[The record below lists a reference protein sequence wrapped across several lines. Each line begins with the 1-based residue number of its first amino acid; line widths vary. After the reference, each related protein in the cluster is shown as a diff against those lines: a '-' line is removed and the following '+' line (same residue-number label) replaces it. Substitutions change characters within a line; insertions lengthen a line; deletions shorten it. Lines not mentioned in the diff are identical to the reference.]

1 MPLAQTSRPSS
12 TAVRAAARAGAP
24 PAAVAT
30 SLRQLKRRLALN
42 VAVADIAG
50 VWPLDKVTGE
60 LSAFAAGCLGAL
72 TDSILLQLAR
82 DGQLAIGGDPEA
94 AALTVLGM
102 GKLGAG
108 ELNYSS
114 DIDLILLYDR
124 DAPALA
130 GNELLSRHF
139 VRGARMLVQLMSEA
153 SADGYIFRTDLR
165 LRPDPGS
172 TPLAMSVQAAE
183 LYYESVGQNWERAA
197 MIKAHPVAGTLAVG
211 ATFLADLTPYIWR
224 KHLDFAAIHDIHSIK
239 RQIDAY
245 RGGGAVKVLG
255 HNVKLGRGGIREIEF
270 FAQTQQLIFG
280 GRNPSLRLRATCA
293 ALRALAAAGHVAPA
307 AADELIEAYGFLR
320 RVEHRLQMVH
330 DHQTHS
336 LPNDEAGVAAI
347 ATFLGY
353 VDSSAFQQDLLD
365 HLHCV
370 ESHYARLFE
379 EAPSLAGPGGN
390 LVFTGTDDD
399 PGTLETLATLGFRD
413 PSAAAGIVRRWHHG
427 RYRATA
433 TARAREL
440 LTELMPGLLKAL
452 ASTAAPDQALLNFDL
467 FLGNLPA
474 GIQLFSLFKANPALL
489 ELVAAIMGSAPGLA
503 AHLARRTLLLD
514 SVLSPAFYRPL
525 PAAPEMAADLAA
537 QLAKVDHEQDI
548 LDLARRWA
556 NDRRFQVGVQ
566 QLKAIVRPA
575 EAGLAYSDIA
585 AATISALCD
594 RVEQRF
600 AETHGGFRGQRLAVL
615 GMGKLGSR
623 EMSATSDL
631 DLIFVYDIPSGLETS
646 DGAQPLPMTQYYTR
660 LSAKIVT
667 ALTAHTNEGGLYE
680 VDMRLRPSGRAGPL
694 ANSLEG
700 FASYHAQSA
709 WTWEQMALTRARV
722 IHGPPGLA
730 ERLSDI
736 VKTTLCRPR
745 DPEALV
751 RDVADM
757 RDRIAR
763 HMPAKSPWDFKHLPG
778 GLFDIDFVAQYLALR
793 HAAGAARPAR
803 PASRRDAAPHGRG
816 RPFGAKRRRAPA
828 RRPYA
833 ALGRAEPAAAHPER
847 RRGGVRRDQGA
858 GGPAAPDR
866 GDRGG
871 ARPRRIAGAHRSGDA
886 SGACYIPAYRR
897 GAGARRRLETPQ
909 RGQRER
915 FMSVEEG
922 KKAPDFSAATDG
934 GKKLKLS
941 DLRGKPVVLYF
952 YPKDDTS
959 GCTAEACGFRDSLPD
974 FSKVKAQV
982 IGVSKDS
989 VEKHDKFKKKYSLTF
1004 PLVSDED
1011 GKICAKYGTWV
1022 EKSLYGRKYMGI
1034 ERATFLI
1041 DKTGTVAK
1049 VWHKVK
1055 VPGHVDEVLQA
1066 VKAL

>member
-1 MPLAQTSRPSS
+1 MSWLS
-12 TAVRAAARAGAP
+12 TAHLPRPHDLERRDVAWTRWSEKAARPDDPAELALLDALFGNSPYLTETVIQNPTFMTDLWRRGPDAVGVDLAAELDVVRADARAGAL
-24 PAAVAT
+24 PALVAT
-30 SLRQLKRRLALN
+30 KLRQLKRRVALT
-42 VAVADIAG
+42 VAAADIAG
-50 VWPLDKVTGE
+50 TWPLEKVTGD

-72 TDSILLQLAR
+72 TDSILLQLER
-82 DGQLAIGGDPEA
+82 DGQLGLGGEPQA

-124 DAPALA
+124 DAPALR
-130 GNELLSRHF
+130 GNDQLSRHF
-139 VRGARMLVQLMSEA
+139 VRGARLLVQLMSET

-211 ATFLADLTPYIWR
+211 HAFLAELTPYIWR

-239 RQIDAY
+239 RQIDAH
-245 RGGGAVKVLG
+245 RGGGAVKALG

-280 GRNPSLRLRATCA
+280 GRNPALRLRGTCET
-293 ALRALAAAGHVAPA
+293 LRTLAAAGHVTATD
-307 AADELIEAYGFLR
+307 ADELIEAYGFLR
-320 RVEHRLQMVH
+320 TVEHRLQMV
-330 DHQTHS
+330 DDRQTHT
-336 LPNDEAGVAAI
+336 LPADEAGVAAI

-353 VDSSAFQQDLLD
+353 PDSKSFQNDLLER
-365 HLHCV
+365 LHCV
-370 ESHYARLFE
+370 ESHYGRLFE

-390 LVFTGTDDD
+390 LVFTGSDDD
-399 PGTLETLATLGFRD
+399 PGTLQTLRTLGFRD
-413 PSAAAGIVRRWHHG
+413 ASAAAGIVRRWHHG
-427 RYRATA
+427 RFRATA

-452 ASTAAPDQALLNFDL
+452 GSTAAPDQALLNFDL

-489 ELVAAIMGSAPGLA
+489 DLVATIMGSAPGLA

-514 SVLSPAFYRPL
+514 SVLSPDFYRPL
-525 PAAPEMAADLAA
+525 PSATEMTADLAH

-575 EAGLAYSDIA
+575 QASLAYSDVA

-600 AETHGGFRGQRLAVL
+600 AEAHGGFRGQRLAVL

-631 DLIFVYDIPSGLETS
+631 DLIFVYDIPPGLEAS
-646 DGAQPLPMTQYYTR
+646 DGPQPLAPIQYYTR

-667 ALTAHTNEGGLYE
+667 ALTAHTNEGTLYE

-700 FASYHAQSA
+700 FESYHAQSA
-709 WTWEQMALTRARV
+709 WTWEHMALSRARV
-722 IHGPPGLA
+722 IHGPPALVT
-730 ERLSDI
+730 RLVDI
-736 VKTTLCRPR
+736 VKSTLCRPR
-745 DPEALV
+745 DRETLL

-763 HMPAKSPWDFKHLPG
+763 HAPPKSPWDFKHLAG

-793 HAAGAARPAR
+793 HANQRPDLLDPHPAEMLRRAAAAGLIDRPDAERLRATRTLLSDVQSLLRLTLDGDESAFDESKAPEGQQRLIAATEGAADLGQLRAR
-803 PASRRDAAPHGRG
+803 IAA
-816 RPFGAKRRRAPA
+816 
-828 RRPYA
+828 
-833 ALGRAEPAAAHPER
+833 ETAAAH
-847 RRGGVRRDQGA
+847 A
-858 GGPAAPDR
+858 IY
-866 GDRGG
+866 
-871 ARPRRIAGAHRSGDA
+871 RRIVEQPARAAGWQPRHEDKGGD
-886 SGACYIPAYRR
+886 G
-897 GAGARRRLETPQ
+897 
-909 RGQRER
+909 
-915 FMSVEEG
+915 
-922 KKAPDFSAATDG
+922 
-934 GKKLKLS
+934 
-941 DLRGKPVVLYF
+941 
-952 YPKDDTS
+952 
-959 GCTAEACGFRDSLPD
+959 
-974 FSKVKAQV
+974 
-982 IGVSKDS
+982 
-989 VEKHDKFKKKYSLTF
+989 
-1004 PLVSDED
+1004 
-1011 GKICAKYGTWV
+1011 
-1022 EKSLYGRKYMGI
+1022 
-1034 ERATFLI
+1034 
-1041 DKTGTVAK
+1041 
-1049 VWHKVK
+1049 
-1055 VPGHVDEVLQA
+1055 
-1066 VKAL
+1066 